1 MMKKRS
7 KHIVSIVVFLG
18 ILLTLSLMGYKTLS
32 NGIYSPHIS
41 FGQIQI
47 EGLYLRLNNKLVLN
61 IEKLDISALQKQDK
75 QKTDDTPL
83 DPQDILGWIKK
94 FLFVISYFE
103 KLDIENV
110 VFADEQKRRQDKQK
124 TDDTPLDP
132 QDILG
137 WIKKFLFVISYFEKL
152 DIENVVFADEQKRSV
167 HYDGHEYRI
176 NAPEFFAYFDVEESN
191 KDTELLIHELEILS
205 LGLQVQGKFVYQSLK
220 KTLEMD
226 IAISPKEPIKQP
238 TPKPQQQKKP
248 STQQGATQAENQ
260 INDEGLMPILE
271 QPTLYVRGITDFYKI
286 DLEASTSHLYNLDTI
301 KPYVEKLKIQALNDW
316 LFKNIKYDVLKL
328 HSLRFQSTL
337 DGQFFAKLQKT
348 LALDL
353 AIEAPKVYLASNIK
367 PIEATRIIL
376 YMRDENLTFLLK
388 DPFFTNIKL
397 DGSEVKISNVFTPPL
412 SVKIA
417 IRSQNAMMSDDLND
431 LLQVYGVSVPLRS
444 ADSKLRVNLDIGIEN
459 KNKHTQVSLN
469 GNINAPQT
477 TLQVYGVSVPLRSAD
492 SKLRVNLD
500 IGIENKN
507 KHTQVSLNGNINA
520 PQTTLNLGSFPLV
533 VNNLNLNLTNTPE
546 KAYIQ
551 ILNTKANY
559 ANSVKGTLN
568 AMWNTLNAMW
578 NLKSSKLQADLAI
591 DTFTL
596 TSQALSQNSTP
607 PVIPKESDELTKRII
622 QAIYAESQKGFS
634 EAILKINPKQMPKIT
649 IDGEIGG
656 KDKIIS
662 LPDFALKI
670 HIKDKANEF
679 ELGDIAKI
687 YPYSPILQ
695 YFGIPSGNLKL
706 QSGDFESF
714 ILSGEVSNLEYPLYD
729 KDAKKLSR
737 YFLEG
742 VIDSKGIRIN
752 SKNKKFS
759 FIKEGNV
766 SKILLDGYN
775 LRIDEVFSSKIP
787 ILAELNQ
794 ESESK
799 EKLTPAQRAE
809 QEAFIKAKQ
818 QYEREHKISPYIT
831 YLEAKDMDFYLNNY
845 IIPSDVASV
854 SIRDGVIRADV
865 TYGNG
870 VANVDMAYSR
880 AKLRLSNFSA
890 AFLNRVWGRDIF
902 QGGLFNFKGIY
913 DEGALKGEITMQNT
927 IYKDLAIV
935 QNVLALIDT
944 IPALLTFRKPGL
956 GVEGYEVKNGRVDFV
971 INDQFLVLENI
982 DLVGSSIDVEGGG
995 LVNLKN
1001 QALDIVLKA
1010 STLKTLASIID
1021 KIPLVD
1027 YVILGSDGKFTTGI
1041 VMKGTLEKPKSEVSV
1056 AKDILL
1062 SPFEMVGRILEPVD
1076 NLLSG
1081 LTEAIDK
1088 SVAPQKPKDLQTQQN
1103 TQDSNLN
1110 PKMEEEG
1117 QNTTDAKQE
1126 ESEDSNDEDIEPNLP
1141 QQEPKEDE

>member
-61 IEKLDISALQKQDK
+61 IEKLDISALQK
-75 QKTDDTPL
+75 
-83 DPQDILGWIKK
+83 
-94 FLFVISYFE
+94 
-103 KLDIENV
+103 
-110 VFADEQKRRQDKQK
+110 QDKQK

-238 TPKPQQQKKP
+238 TPKPKKP
-248 STQQGATQAENQ
+248 KAPNQ
-260 INDEGLMPILE
+260 ISDTQTSDEEVEPPLE

-477 TLQVYGVSVPLRSAD
+477 TL
-492 SKLRVNLD
+492 
-500 IGIENKN
+500 
-507 KHTQVSLNGNINA
+507 
-520 PQTTLNLGSFPLV
+520 NLGSFPLV

-559 ANSVKGTLN
+559 ANSVKG
-568 AMWNTLNAMW
+568 TLNAMW

>member
-61 IEKLDISALQKQDK
+61 IEKLDISALQK
-75 QKTDDTPL
+75 
-83 DPQDILGWIKK
+83 
-94 FLFVISYFE
+94 
-103 KLDIENV
+103 
-110 VFADEQKRRQDKQK
+110 QDKQK

-238 TPKPQQQKKP
+238 TPKPKKP
-248 STQQGATQAENQ
+248 KAPNQ
-260 INDEGLMPILE
+260 ISDTQTSDEEVEPPLE

-353 AIEAPKVYLASNIK
+353 AIEAPKVYLAPNIK

-431 LLQVYGVSVPLRS
+431 LLQVYGV
-444 ADSKLRVNLDIGIEN
+444 N
-459 KNKHTQVSLN
+459 
-469 GNINAPQT
+469 
-477 TLQVYGVSVPLRSAD
+477 VPLRSAD

-568 AMWNTLNAMW
+568 AMWN
-578 NLKSSKLQADLAI
+578 LKSSKLQADLAI

-649 IDGEIGG
+649 IDGELGG

-799 EKLTPAQRAE
+799 EKLTPAQRSE

-1110 PKMEEEG
+1110 PKRGEEG
-1117 QNTTDAKQE
+1117 QNTTDVKQE
-1126 ESEDSNDEDIEPNLP
+1126 ESEDSNDENIEPNLP

>member
-61 IEKLDISALQKQDK
+61 IEKLDISALQK
-75 QKTDDTPL
+75 
-83 DPQDILGWIKK
+83 
-94 FLFVISYFE
+94 
-103 KLDIENV
+103 
-110 VFADEQKRRQDKQK
+110 QDKQK

-238 TPKPQQQKKP
+238 TPKPKKP
-248 STQQGATQAENQ
+248 KAPNQ
-260 INDEGLMPILE
+260 ISDTQTSDEEVEPPLE

-477 TLQVYGVSVPLRSAD
+477 TL
-492 SKLRVNLD
+492 
-500 IGIENKN
+500 
-507 KHTQVSLNGNINA
+507 
-520 PQTTLNLGSFPLV
+520 NLGSFPLV

-559 ANSVKGTLN
+559 ANSVKG
-568 AMWNTLNAMW
+568 TLNAMW

-649 IDGEIGG
+649 IDGELGG

-1103 TQDSNLN
+1103 TQDSNLK
-1110 PKMEEEG
+1110 PKREEEG

>member
-1 MMKKRS
+1 MAMMKKRS

-32 NGIYSPHIS
+32 NGIYSPSIS

-47 EGLYLRLNNKLVLN
+47 EGLYLRLNNKLILN

-75 QKTDDTPL
+75 QSTDNDTPL
-83 DPQDILGWIKK
+83 DPK
-94 FLFVISYFE
+94 
-103 KLDIENV
+103 
-110 VFADEQKRRQDKQK
+110 
-124 TDDTPLDP
+124 
-132 QDILG
+132 DILG

-167 HYDGHEYRI
+167 HYDGYEYRI
-176 NAPEFFAYFDVEESN
+176 NTPEFLAYFDVEESSKN
-191 KDTELLIHELEILS
+191 TELLIHELEILS

-238 TPKPQQQKKP
+238 TPKLKK
-248 STQQGATQAENQ
+248 SKAQNQ
-260 INDEGLMPILE
+260 TDETSDEEVESPLD
-271 QPTLYVRGITDFYKI
+271 QPTLYVRGITDFYRI
-286 DLEASTSHLYNLDTI
+286 DLEASTSFLYNLDTI
-301 KPYVEKLKIQALNDW
+301 KPYVEKLKIKALNAW
-316 LFKNIKYDVLKL
+316 LFKNIQYDVLKL

-337 DGQFFAKLQKT
+337 DRQFFTKLQKT
-348 LALDL
+348 LTLDL
-353 AIEAPKVYLASNIK
+353 AIEAPKVYLAPHIK

-412 SVKIA
+412 NIKIA

-444 ADSKLRVNLDIGIEN
+444 ADSKLRVNLDI
-459 KNKHTQVSLN
+459 
-469 GNINAPQT
+469 
-477 TLQVYGVSVPLRSAD
+477 D
-492 SKLRVNLD
+492 
-500 IGIENKN
+500 IENKN

-533 VNNLNLNLTNTPE
+533 VNNLNLNLTNTPD

-551 ILNTKANY
+551 ILNTNVDY
-559 ANSVKGTLN
+559 AKSVKGTLN
-568 AMWNTLNAMW
+568 MMW
-578 NLKSSKLQADLAI
+578 NLKSSKLQGDLAI
-591 DTFTL
+591 DTFAL
-596 TSQALSQNSTP
+596 TSQALSQSSTP
-607 PVIPKESDELTKRII
+607 PVIPKDSDELTKRII
-622 QAIYAESQKGFS
+622 QAIYEESQKGFS
-634 EAILKINPKQMPKIT
+634 EEIVKINPKQMPKIT
-649 IDGEIGG
+649 IDGELGG
-656 KDKIIS
+656 KEKIIT

-670 HIKDKANEF
+670 HLEEKANVF
-679 ELGDIAKI
+679 ELSDIAKI

-706 QSGDFESF
+706 QSSEFESF
-714 ILSGEVSNLEYPLYD
+714 NVSGEVSNLDYPLYD
-729 KDAKKLSR
+729 KDAKKLDS
-737 YFLEG
+737 YLLEG
-742 VIDSKGIRIN
+742 VIDKKGIRI
-752 SKNKKFS
+752 SSQNKKFL
-759 FIKEGNV
+759 FVKDGNI
-766 SKILLDGYN
+766 SKIILDGYN

-787 ILAELNQ
+787 ILAELNK
-794 ESESK
+794 ESEST
-799 EKLTPAQRAE
+799 EKLTPAQRVE
-809 QEAFIKAKQ
+809 QETFIKAKQ
-818 QYEREHKISPYIT
+818 RYEREHRISPHIT
-831 YLEAKDMDFYLNNY
+831 YLEAKDMDFYLNDY
-845 IIPSDVASV
+845 VVPSDVASV

-880 AKLRLSNFSA
+880 ANLRLSNFSA
-890 AFLNRVWGRDIF
+890 AFLNRVWGREIF
-902 QGGLFNFKGIY
+902 KGGLFNFKGIY
-913 DEGALKGEITMQNT
+913 DEGALKGEISMQNT
-927 IYKDLAIV
+927 IYRDLAIV

-956 GVEGYEVKNGRVDFV
+956 GAEGYEVKNGKVDFA

-982 DLVGSSIDVEGGG
+982 NLVGSSIDVEGGG

-1001 QALDIVLKA
+1001 QELDIVLKA

-1081 LTEAIDK
+1081 LADAIDK
-1088 SVAPQKPKDLQTQQN
+1088 NVPDSKPKETTGQQE
-1103 TQDSNLN
+1103 TQDSMSNSMIEDTQQQDTIE
-1110 PKMEEEG
+1110 P
-1117 QNTTDAKQE
+1117 KQE
-1126 ESEDSNDEDIEPNLP
+1126 TNTDEGEEDIEPNLP
-1141 QQEPKEDE
+1141 QQDLQENEKEDEKEKS

>member
-61 IEKLDISALQKQDK
+61 IEKLDISALQK
-75 QKTDDTPL
+75 
-83 DPQDILGWIKK
+83 
-94 FLFVISYFE
+94 
-103 KLDIENV
+103 
-110 VFADEQKRRQDKQK
+110 QDKQK

-477 TLQVYGVSVPLRSAD
+477 TL
-492 SKLRVNLD
+492 
-500 IGIENKN
+500 
-507 KHTQVSLNGNINA
+507 
-520 PQTTLNLGSFPLV
+520 NLGSFPLV

-559 ANSVKGTLN
+559 ANSVKG
-568 AMWNTLNAMW
+568 TLNAMW

-902 QGGLFNFKGIY
+902 QGELFNFKGIY

-1041 VMKGTLEKPKSEVSV
+1041 VMKGTLEKPKSEASV

>member
-1 MMKKRS
+1 
-7 KHIVSIVVFLG
+7 
-18 ILLTLSLMGYKTLS
+18 MGYKTLS

-61 IEKLDISALQKQDK
+61 IEKLDISALQK
-75 QKTDDTPL
+75 
-83 DPQDILGWIKK
+83 
-94 FLFVISYFE
+94 
-103 KLDIENV
+103 
-110 VFADEQKRRQDKQK
+110 QDKQK

-238 TPKPQQQKKP
+238 TPKPKKP
-248 STQQGATQAENQ
+248 KAPNQ
-260 INDEGLMPILE
+260 ISDTQTSDEEVEPPLE

-477 TLQVYGVSVPLRSAD
+477 TL
-492 SKLRVNLD
+492 
-500 IGIENKN
+500 
-507 KHTQVSLNGNINA
+507 
-520 PQTTLNLGSFPLV
+520 NLGSFPLV

-559 ANSVKGTLN
+559 ANSVKG
-568 AMWNTLNAMW
+568 TLNAMW

-649 IDGEIGG
+649 IDGELGG

-794 ESESK
+794 ESEST

-1126 ESEDSNDEDIEPNLP
+1126 ESEDSNDENIEPNLP

>member
-61 IEKLDISALQKQDK
+61 IEKLDISTLQK
-75 QKTDDTPL
+75 
-83 DPQDILGWIKK
+83 
-94 FLFVISYFE
+94 
-103 KLDIENV
+103 
-110 VFADEQKRRQDKQK
+110 QDKQK

-238 TPKPQQQKKP
+238 TPKPKKP
-248 STQQGATQAENQ
+248 KAPNQ
-260 INDEGLMPILE
+260 ISDTQTSDEEVEPPLE

-477 TLQVYGVSVPLRSAD
+477 TL
-492 SKLRVNLD
+492 
-500 IGIENKN
+500 
-507 KHTQVSLNGNINA
+507 
-520 PQTTLNLGSFPLV
+520 NLGSFPLV

-559 ANSVKGTLN
+559 ANSVKG
-568 AMWNTLNAMW
+568 TLNAMW

-649 IDGEIGG
+649 IDGELGG

-787 ILAELNQ
+787 ILAQLNQ

-971 INDQFLVLENI
+971 INNQFLVLENI

-1001 QALDIVLKA
+1001 QELDIVLKA

-1088 SVAPQKPKDLQTQQN
+1088 SVTPQKPKDLQTQQN

-1117 QNTTDAKQE
+1117 QNTIDVKQE

>member
-7 KHIVSIVVFLG
+7 KHIVSIIVFLG

-61 IEKLDISALQKQDK
+61 IEKLDISALQK
-75 QKTDDTPL
+75 
-83 DPQDILGWIKK
+83 
-94 FLFVISYFE
+94 
-103 KLDIENV
+103 
-110 VFADEQKRRQDKQK
+110 QDKQK

-238 TPKPQQQKKP
+238 TPKP

-260 INDEGLMPILE
+260 TNDEELMPVLE

-353 AIEAPKVYLASNIK
+353 AIEAPKVYLAPHIK

-444 ADSKLRVNLDIGIEN
+444 ADSKLRVNLDIN
-459 KNKHTQVSLN
+459 
-469 GNINAPQT
+469 
-477 TLQVYGVSVPLRSAD
+477 
-492 SKLRVNLD
+492 
-500 IGIENKN
+500 IENKN

-551 ILNTKANY
+551 ILNTKVNY
-559 ANSVKGTLN
+559 AKSVKG
-568 AMWNTLNAMW
+568 TLNAMW
-578 NLKSSKLQADLAI
+578 NLKSSKLQGDLAI
-591 DTFTL
+591 DAFAL
-596 TSQALSQNSTP
+596 TSQALSQSSTP
-607 PVIPKESDELTKRII
+607 PVIPKDSDELTKRII
-622 QAIYAESQKGFS
+622 QAIYEESQKGFS
-634 EAILKINPKQMPKIT
+634 EEIVKINPKQMPKIT
-649 IDGEIGG
+649 IDGYLGG
-656 KDKIIS
+656 KEKIIT
-662 LPDFALKI
+662 LPDFAINIILN
-670 HIKDKANEF
+670 DKLNVF
-679 ELGDIAKI
+679 ELSDIAKI

-706 QSGDFESF
+706 QSSDFESF
-714 ILSGEVSNLEYPLYD
+714 SLSGEVSNLEYPLYD

-742 VIDSKGIRIN
+742 VIDKKGIRIS
-752 SKNKKFS
+752 SKNKKFL
-759 FIKEGNV
+759 FVKDGNI
-766 SKILLDGYN
+766 SKIILDGYN
-775 LRIDEVFSSKIP
+775 LRIDEVFLSKIP
-787 ILAELNQ
+787 ILAELNK
-794 ESESK
+794 ESEST

-818 QYEREHKISPYIT
+818 RYEREHKISPHIT
-831 YLEAKDMDFYLNNY
+831 YLEAKDMDFYLSGY
-845 IIPSDVASV
+845 VIPSDVASV

-880 AKLRLSNFSA
+880 ANLRLSNFSA
-890 AFLNRVWGRDIF
+890 AFLNRVWGREIF
-902 QGGLFNFKGIY
+902 KGGLFNFKGIY
-913 DEGALKGEITMQNT
+913 DEGALKGEISMQNT
-927 IYKDLAIV
+927 IYRDLAIV

-1117 QNTTDAKQE
+1117 QNTRDVKQ
-1126 ESEDSNDEDIEPNLP
+1126 
-1141 QQEPKEDE
+1141 

>member
-61 IEKLDISALQKQDK
+61 IEKLDISALQK
-75 QKTDDTPL
+75 
-83 DPQDILGWIKK
+83 
-94 FLFVISYFE
+94 
-103 KLDIENV
+103 
-110 VFADEQKRRQDKQK
+110 QDKQK

-238 TPKPQQQKKP
+238 TPKPKKP
-248 STQQGATQAENQ
+248 KAPNQ
-260 INDEGLMPILE
+260 ISDTQTSDEEVEPPLE

-477 TLQVYGVSVPLRSAD
+477 TL
-492 SKLRVNLD
+492 
-500 IGIENKN
+500 
-507 KHTQVSLNGNINA
+507 
-520 PQTTLNLGSFPLV
+520 NLGSFPLV

-559 ANSVKGTLN
+559 ANSVKG
-568 AMWNTLNAMW
+568 TLNAMW

-649 IDGEIGG
+649 IDGELGG

-706 QSGDFESF
+706 QSSDFESF

-1001 QALDIVLKA
+1001 QELDIVLKA

-1088 SVAPQKPKDLQTQQN
+1088 SVTPQKPKDLQTQQN
-1103 TQDSNLN
+1103 MQDSNLN

-1117 QNTTDAKQE
+1117 QNTTDVKQE

>member
-1 MMKKRS
+1 MAMMKKRS

-32 NGIYSPHIS
+32 NGIYSPSIS

-47 EGLYLRLNNKLVLN
+47 EGLYLRLNNKLILN

-75 QKTDDTPL
+75 QSTDNDTPL
-83 DPQDILGWIKK
+83 DPK
-94 FLFVISYFE
+94 
-103 KLDIENV
+103 
-110 VFADEQKRRQDKQK
+110 
-124 TDDTPLDP
+124 
-132 QDILG
+132 DILG

-176 NAPEFFAYFDVEESN
+176 NAPEFLAYFDVEESN

-238 TPKPQQQKKP
+238 TPKPKKP
-248 STQQGATQAENQ
+248 KDPNQ
-260 INDEGLMPILE
+260 ISDTQTSDEEVEPPLD

-301 KPYVEKLKIQALNDW
+301 KPYVEKLKIKALNDW

-337 DGQFFAKLQKT
+337 DGQFFTKLQKT

-353 AIEAPKVYLASNIK
+353 AIEAPKVYLAPHIK

-412 SVKIA
+412 NIKIA

-444 ADSKLRVNLDIGIEN
+444 ADSKLRVNLDI
-459 KNKHTQVSLN
+459 
-469 GNINAPQT
+469 
-477 TLQVYGVSVPLRSAD
+477 D
-492 SKLRVNLD
+492 
-500 IGIENKN
+500 IENKN

-533 VNNLNLNLTNTPE
+533 VNNLNLNLTNTPD

-551 ILNTKANY
+551 ILNTNVDY
-559 ANSVKGTLN
+559 AKSVKGTLN
-568 AMWNTLNAMW
+568 MMW
-578 NLKSSKLQADLAI
+578 NLKSSKLQGDLAI
-591 DTFTL
+591 DTFAL
-596 TSQALSQNSTP
+596 TSQALSQRSTP
-607 PVIPKESDELTKRII
+607 PIIPKDSDELTKRII
-622 QAIYAESQKGFS
+622 QAIYEESQKGFS
-634 EAILKINPKQMPKIT
+634 EEIVKINPKQMPKIT
-649 IDGEIGG
+649 IDGELGG
-656 KDKIIS
+656 KEKIIT

-670 HIKDKANEF
+670 HLEEKANVF

-706 QSGDFESF
+706 QSSDFESF
-714 ILSGEVSNLEYPLYD
+714 NVSGEVSNLDYPLYD
-729 KDAKKLSR
+729 KDAKKLDS
-737 YFLEG
+737 YLLEG
-742 VIDSKGIRIN
+742 VIDKKGIRI
-752 SKNKKFS
+752 SSQNKKFL
-759 FIKEGNV
+759 FVKDGNI
-766 SKILLDGYN
+766 SKIILDGYN

-787 ILAELNQ
+787 ILAELNK
-794 ESESK
+794 ESEST
-799 EKLTPAQRAE
+799 EKLTPAQRVE
-809 QEAFIKAKQ
+809 QETFIKAKQ
-818 QYEREHKISPYIT
+818 RYEREHRISPHIT
-831 YLEAKDMDFYLNNY
+831 YLEAKDMDFYLNDY
-845 IIPSDVASV
+845 VIPSDVASV

-880 AKLRLSNFSA
+880 ANLRLSNFSA
-890 AFLNRVWGRDIF
+890 AFLNRVWGREIF
-902 QGGLFNFKGIY
+902 KGGLFNFKGVY
-913 DEGALKGEITMQNT
+913 DEGALKGEISMQNT
-927 IYKDLAIV
+927 IYRDLAIV

-956 GVEGYEVKNGRVDFV
+956 GAEGYEVKNGKVDFA

-982 DLVGSSIDVEGGG
+982 NLVGSSIDVEGGG

-1001 QALDIVLKA
+1001 QELDIVLKA

-1081 LTEAIDK
+1081 LADALDK
-1088 SVAPQKPKDLQTQQN
+1088 NVPDSKPKETTGQQE
-1103 TQDSNLN
+1103 TQDSMSNSMIEDTQQQDTIE
-1110 PKMEEEG
+1110 P
-1117 QNTTDAKQE
+1117 KQE
-1126 ESEDSNDEDIEPNLP
+1126 TNTDEGEEDIEPNLP
-1141 QQEPKEDE
+1141 QQELDENGTENDEKDVKDKDKNALEQNP

>member
-61 IEKLDISALQKQDK
+61 IEKLDISALQK
-75 QKTDDTPL
+75 
-83 DPQDILGWIKK
+83 
-94 FLFVISYFE
+94 
-103 KLDIENV
+103 
-110 VFADEQKRRQDKQK
+110 QDKQK

-238 TPKPQQQKKP
+238 TPKPKKP
-248 STQQGATQAENQ
+248 KAPNQ
-260 INDEGLMPILE
+260 ISDTQTSDEEVEPPLE

-477 TLQVYGVSVPLRSAD
+477 TL
-492 SKLRVNLD
+492 
-500 IGIENKN
+500 
-507 KHTQVSLNGNINA
+507 
-520 PQTTLNLGSFPLV
+520 NLGSFPLV

-559 ANSVKGTLN
+559 ANSVKG
-568 AMWNTLNAMW
+568 TLNAMW

-649 IDGEIGG
+649 IDGELGG

-706 QSGDFESF
+706 QSSDFESF
-714 ILSGEVSNLEYPLYD
+714 ILSGEVSNLKYPLYD

-1088 SVAPQKPKDLQTQQN
+1088 SVTPQKPKDLQTQQN

-1126 ESEDSNDEDIEPNLP
+1126 ESEDSNDENIEPNLP

>member
-1 MMKKRS
+1 MAMMKKRS

-32 NGIYSPHIS
+32 NGIYSPSIS

-47 EGLYLRLNNKLVLN
+47 EGLYLRLNNKLILN

-75 QKTDDTPL
+75 QSTDDDTPL
-83 DPQDILGWIKK
+83 DPK
-94 FLFVISYFE
+94 
-103 KLDIENV
+103 
-110 VFADEQKRRQDKQK
+110 
-124 TDDTPLDP
+124 
-132 QDILG
+132 DILG

-176 NAPEFFAYFDVEESN
+176 NAPEFLAYFDVEESN

-238 TPKPQQQKKP
+238 TPKPKKP
-248 STQQGATQAENQ
+248 KDPNQ
-260 INDEGLMPILE
+260 ISDTQTSDEEVEPPLD

-301 KPYVEKLKIQALNDW
+301 KPYVEKLKIKALNAW
-316 LFKNIKYDVLKL
+316 LFKNIQYDVLKL

-337 DGQFFAKLQKT
+337 DRQFFTKLQKT
-348 LALDL
+348 LTLDL
-353 AIEAPKVYLASNIK
+353 AIEAPKVYLAPHIK

-376 YMRDENLTFLLK
+376 YMQDEKLSFLLK

-397 DGSEVKISNVFTPPL
+397 DGSEVKISNIFTPPL
-412 SVKIA
+412 NIKIA

-444 ADSKLRVNLDIGIEN
+444 ADSKLRVNLDI
-459 KNKHTQVSLN
+459 
-469 GNINAPQT
+469 
-477 TLQVYGVSVPLRSAD
+477 D
-492 SKLRVNLD
+492 
-500 IGIENKN
+500 IENKN

-533 VNNLNLNLTNTPE
+533 VNNLNLNLTNTPD

-551 ILNTKANY
+551 ILNTNVDY
-559 ANSVKGTLN
+559 AKSVKGTLN
-568 AMWNTLNAMW
+568 MMW
-578 NLKSSKLQADLAI
+578 NLKSSKLQGDLAI
-591 DTFTL
+591 DTFAL
-596 TSQALSQNSTP
+596 TSQALSQSSTP
-607 PVIPKESDELTKRII
+607 PVIPKDSDELTKRII
-622 QAIYAESQKGFS
+622 QAIYEESQKGFS
-634 EAILKINPKQMPKIT
+634 EEIVKINPKQMPKIT
-649 IDGEIGG
+649 IDGELGG
-656 KDKIIS
+656 KEKIIT

-670 HIKDKANEF
+670 HLEEKANVF
-679 ELGDIAKI
+679 ELSDIAKI

-706 QSGDFESF
+706 QSSEFESF
-714 ILSGEVSNLEYPLYD
+714 NVSGEVSNLDYPLYD
-729 KDAKKLSR
+729 KDAKKLDS
-737 YFLEG
+737 YLLEG
-742 VIDSKGIRIN
+742 VIDKKGIRI
-752 SKNKKFS
+752 SSQNKKFL
-759 FIKEGNV
+759 FVKDGNI
-766 SKILLDGYN
+766 SKIILDGYN

-787 ILAELNQ
+787 ILAELNK
-794 ESESK
+794 ESEST
-799 EKLTPAQRAE
+799 EKLTPAQRVE
-809 QEAFIKAKQ
+809 QETFIKAKQ
-818 QYEREHKISPYIT
+818 RYEREHRISPHIT
-831 YLEAKDMDFYLNNY
+831 YLEAKDMDFYLNDY
-845 IIPSDVASV
+845 VVPSDVASV

-880 AKLRLSNFSA
+880 ANLRLSNFSA
-890 AFLNRVWGRDIF
+890 AFLNRVWGREIF
-902 QGGLFNFKGIY
+902 KGGLFNFKGIY
-913 DEGALKGEITMQNT
+913 DEGALKGEISMQNT
-927 IYKDLAIV
+927 IYRDLAIV

-956 GVEGYEVKNGRVDFV
+956 GAEGYEVKNGKVDFA

-982 DLVGSSIDVEGGG
+982 NLVGSSIDVEGGG

-1001 QALDIVLKA
+1001 QELDIVLKA

-1081 LTEAIDK
+1081 LADAIDK
-1088 SVAPQKPKDLQTQQN
+1088 NVPDSKPKETTGQQE
-1103 TQDSNLN
+1103 TQDSMSNSMIEDTQQQDTIE
-1110 PKMEEEG
+1110 P
-1117 QNTTDAKQE
+1117 KQE
-1126 ESEDSNDEDIEPNLP
+1126 TNTDEGEEDIEPNLP
-1141 QQEPKEDE
+1141 QQDLQENEKEDEKEKS

>member
-61 IEKLDISALQKQDK
+61 IEKLDISALQK
-75 QKTDDTPL
+75 
-83 DPQDILGWIKK
+83 
-94 FLFVISYFE
+94 
-103 KLDIENV
+103 
-110 VFADEQKRRQDKQK
+110 QDKQK

-238 TPKPQQQKKP
+238 TPKPKKP
-248 STQQGATQAENQ
+248 KAPNQ
-260 INDEGLMPILE
+260 ISDTQTSDEEVEPPLE

-444 ADSKLRVNLDIGIEN
+444 AN
-459 KNKHTQVSLN
+459 
-469 GNINAPQT
+469 
-477 TLQVYGVSVPLRSAD
+477 

-559 ANSVKGTLN
+559 ANSVKG
-568 AMWNTLNAMW
+568 TLNAMW

-649 IDGEIGG
+649 IDGELGG

-1103 TQDSNLN
+1103 TQDSNLK
-1110 PKMEEEG
+1110 PKREEEG

>member
-61 IEKLDISALQKQDK
+61 IEKLDISALQK
-75 QKTDDTPL
+75 
-83 DPQDILGWIKK
+83 
-94 FLFVISYFE
+94 
-103 KLDIENV
+103 
-110 VFADEQKRRQDKQK
+110 QDKQK

-260 INDEGLMPILE
+260 TNDEELMPILE

-477 TLQVYGVSVPLRSAD
+477 TL
-492 SKLRVNLD
+492 
-500 IGIENKN
+500 
-507 KHTQVSLNGNINA
+507 
-520 PQTTLNLGSFPLV
+520 NLGSFPLV

-559 ANSVKGTLN
+559 ANSVKG
-568 AMWNTLNAMW
+568 TLNAMW

-706 QSGDFESF
+706 QSSDFESF

-831 YLEAKDMDFYLNNY
+831 YLEAKNMDFYLNNY

-971 INDQFLVLENI
+971 INNQFLVLENI

-1001 QALDIVLKA
+1001 QELDIVLKA

-1062 SPFEMVGRILEPVD
+1062 SPFEMVGRILKPVD

-1103 TQDSNLN
+1103 TQDSNLK
-1110 PKMEEEG
+1110 PKREEEG
-1117 QNTTDAKQE
+1117 QNTTDVKQE

>member
-1 MMKKRS
+1 MMKKKS
-7 KHIVSIVVFLG
+7 KHIVSIVIFLG

-32 NGIYSPHIS
+32 NGIYSPSIS

-47 EGLYLRLNNKLVLN
+47 EGLYLRLNNKLILN

-75 QKTDDTPL
+75 QKADDDTPL
-83 DPQDILGWIKK
+83 DPKDILGWIKK

-110 VFADEQKRRQDKQK
+110 
-124 TDDTPLDP
+124 
-132 QDILG
+132 I
-137 WIKKFLFVISYFEKL
+137 
-152 DIENVVFADEQKRSV
+152 FADEQKRSV

-176 NAPEFFAYFDVEESN
+176 NAPEFLAYFDVEESN

-238 TPKPQQQKKP
+238 TPKPTKSQ
-248 STQQGATQAENQ
+248 NQ
-260 INDEGLMPILE
+260 TSNKTNDEESQPPLE

-337 DGQFFAKLQKT
+337 DGQFFTKLQKT

-353 AIEAPKVYLASNIK
+353 AIEAPKVYLAPHIK

-431 LLQVYGVSVPLRS
+431 LLQVYGVSVPLRN
-444 ADSKLRVNLDIGIEN
+444 ADSKLRVNLDI
-459 KNKHTQVSLN
+459 
-469 GNINAPQT
+469 
-477 TLQVYGVSVPLRSAD
+477 D
-492 SKLRVNLD
+492 
-500 IGIENKN
+500 IENKN

-520 PQTTLNLGSFPLV
+520 PQTTLNLGTFPLA
-533 VNNLNLNLTNTPE
+533 VNNLNLNLTNTPD

-551 ILNTKANY
+551 ILNTNVDY
-559 ANSVKGTLN
+559 AKSVKGTLN
-568 AMWNTLNAMW
+568 MMW
-578 NLKSSKLQADLAI
+578 NLKSSKLQGDLAI
-591 DTFTL
+591 DRFQL
-596 TSQALSQNSTP
+596 TSQALSQNSAP
-607 PVIPKESDELTKRII
+607 PVIPKGSDELTKRII
-622 QAIYAESQKGFS
+622 QAIYEESQKGFS
-634 EAILKINPKQMPKIT
+634 EAILKISPKQMPKIT
-649 IDGEIGG
+649 INGELGG
-656 KDKIIS
+656 KEKIIT

-670 HIKDKANEF
+670 HIEDKANVF
-679 ELGDIAKI
+679 ELSDIAKI

-695 YFGIPSGNLKL
+695 YFGIPSGNLMLK
-706 QSGDFESF
+706 SSDFESF
-714 ILSGEVSNLEYPLYD
+714 DLSGEVSNLEYPLYD

-742 VIDSKGIRIN
+742 VIDKKGIRIS
-752 SKNKKFS
+752 SKNKKFL
-759 FIKEGNV
+759 FIKDGNI
-766 SKILLDGYN
+766 SKIILDGYN

-787 ILAELNQ
+787 ILAQLNA

-799 EKLTPAQRAE
+799 EKLTPAQRME

-818 QYEREHKISPYIT
+818 RYEREHKISPYIT
-831 YLEAKDMDFYLNNY
+831 YLEAKDMDFYLSGY

-880 AKLRLSNFSA
+880 ANLRLSNFSA
-890 AFLNRVWGRDIF
+890 AFLNRVWGKDIF
-902 QGGLFNFKGIY
+902 KGGLFNFKGVY
-913 DEGALKGEITMQNT
+913 DEGALKGEISMQNT

-956 GVEGYEVKNGRVDFV
+956 GAEGYEVKNGKVDFV
-971 INDQFLVLENI
+971 INNQFLVLENI

-1001 QALDIVLKA
+1001 QELDIVLKA

-1041 VMKGTLEKPKSEVSV
+1041 VMKGTLENPKSEVSV

-1081 LTEAIDK
+1081 LAEAIDRN
-1088 SVAPQKPKDLQTQQN
+1088 VAEPKPKEQQD
-1103 TQDSNLN
+1103 TQDSMSN
-1110 PKMEEEG
+1110 PREEKAQQQSTIEP
-1117 QNTTDAKQE
+1117 KQE
-1126 ESEDSNDEDIEPNLP
+1126 NDEEVGDEDIEPNLP
-1141 QQEPKEDE
+1141 QQDLQEDE

>member
-1 MMKKRS
+1 MAMMKKRS

-32 NGIYSPHIS
+32 NGIYSPSIS

-47 EGLYLRLNNKLVLN
+47 EGLYLRLNNKLILN

-75 QKTDDTPL
+75 QSTDDDTPL
-83 DPQDILGWIKK
+83 DPK
-94 FLFVISYFE
+94 
-103 KLDIENV
+103 
-110 VFADEQKRRQDKQK
+110 
-124 TDDTPLDP
+124 
-132 QDILG
+132 DILG

-167 HYDGHEYRI
+167 HYDGYEYRI
-176 NAPEFFAYFDVEESN
+176 NTPEFLAYFDVEESSKN
-191 KDTELLIHELEILS
+191 TELLIHELEILS

-238 TPKPQQQKKP
+238 TPKPKKP
-248 STQQGATQAENQ
+248 KDPNQ
-260 INDEGLMPILE
+260 ISDTQTSDEEVEPPLD

-301 KPYVEKLKIQALNDW
+301 KPYVEKLKIKALNDW

-337 DGQFFAKLQKT
+337 DGQFFTKLQKT

-353 AIEAPKVYLASNIK
+353 AIEAPKVYLAPHIK

-412 SVKIA
+412 NIKIA

-444 ADSKLRVNLDIGIEN
+444 ADSKLRVNLD
-459 KNKHTQVSLN
+459 V
-469 GNINAPQT
+469 
-477 TLQVYGVSVPLRSAD
+477 D
-492 SKLRVNLD
+492 
-500 IGIENKN
+500 IENKN

-520 PQTTLNLGSFPLV
+520 PQTTLNLGSFPLN
-533 VNNLNLNLTNTPE
+533 VNNLNLNLTNTPD

-551 ILNTKANY
+551 ILNTNVDY
-559 ANSVKGTLN
+559 AKSVKGTLN
-568 AMWNTLNAMW
+568 MMW
-578 NLKSSKLQADLAI
+578 NLKGSKLQGDLAI
-591 DTFTL
+591 DTFAL
-596 TSQALSQNSTP
+596 TSQALSQSSTP
-607 PVIPKESDELTKRII
+607 PIIPKDSDELTKRII
-622 QAIYAESQKGFS
+622 QAIYEESQKGFS
-634 EAILKINPKQMPKIT
+634 EEIVKINPKQMPKIT
-649 IDGEIGG
+649 IDGELGG
-656 KDKIIS
+656 KEKIIT

-670 HIKDKANEF
+670 HLEEKANVF

-706 QSGDFESF
+706 QSSDFESF
-714 ILSGEVSNLEYPLYD
+714 SLSGEVSNLEYPLYD

-742 VIDSKGIRIN
+742 VIDKKGIRIN
-752 SKNKKFS
+752 SRNKKFL
-759 FIKEGNV
+759 FVKDGNI
-766 SKILLDGYN
+766 SKIILDGYN

-787 ILAELNQ
+787 ILAELNK
-794 ESESK
+794 ESEST

-818 QYEREHKISPYIT
+818 RYEREHKISPHIT
-831 YLEAKDMDFYLNNY
+831 YLEAKDMDFYLSGY
-845 IIPSDVASV
+845 VIPSDVASV

-880 AKLRLSNFSA
+880 ANLRLSNFSA
-890 AFLNRVWGRDIF
+890 AFLNRVWGREIF
-902 QGGLFNFKGIY
+902 KGGLFNFKGIY
-913 DEGALKGEITMQNT
+913 DEGALKGEISMQNT
-927 IYKDLAIV
+927 IYRDLAIV

-956 GVEGYEVKNGRVDFV
+956 GAEGYEVKNGKVDFA

-982 DLVGSSIDVEGGG
+982 NLVGSSIDVEGGG

-1001 QALDIVLKA
+1001 QELDIVLKA

-1081 LTEAIDK
+1081 LADALDK
-1088 SVAPQKPKDLQTQQN
+1088 NIPDSKPKETTGQQE
-1103 TQDSNLN
+1103 TQDSMSNSMIEDTQQQDTIE
-1110 PKMEEEG
+1110 P
-1117 QNTTDAKQE
+1117 KQE
-1126 ESEDSNDEDIEPNLP
+1126 TNTDEGEEDIEPNLP
-1141 QQEPKEDE
+1141 QQELDENGTENDENDVKDKDKNALEQKP

>member
-61 IEKLDISALQKQDK
+61 IEKLDISALQKQ
-75 QKTDDTPL
+75 
-83 DPQDILGWIKK
+83 
-94 FLFVISYFE
+94 E
-103 KLDIENV
+103 
-110 VFADEQKRRQDKQK
+110 KQK

-260 INDEGLMPILE
+260 TNDEGLMPVLE

-477 TLQVYGVSVPLRSAD
+477 TL
-492 SKLRVNLD
+492 
-500 IGIENKN
+500 
-507 KHTQVSLNGNINA
+507 
-520 PQTTLNLGSFPLV
+520 NLGSFPLI

-559 ANSVKGTLN
+559 ANSVKG
-568 AMWNTLNAMW
+568 TLNAMW

-649 IDGEIGG
+649 IDGELGG

-706 QSGDFESF
+706 QSSDFESF

-831 YLEAKDMDFYLNNY
+831 YLEAKNMDFYLNNY

-890 AFLNRVWGRDIF
+890 AFLNRAWGRDIF

-1117 QNTTDAKQE
+1117 QNTIDVKQE

>member
-1 MMKKRS
+1 MAMMKKRS

-32 NGIYSPHIS
+32 NGIYSPSIS

-47 EGLYLRLNNKLVLN
+47 EGLYLRLNNKLILN

-75 QKTDDTPL
+75 QSTDDDTPL
-83 DPQDILGWIKK
+83 DPK
-94 FLFVISYFE
+94 
-103 KLDIENV
+103 
-110 VFADEQKRRQDKQK
+110 
-124 TDDTPLDP
+124 
-132 QDILG
+132 DILG

-176 NAPEFFAYFDVEESN
+176 NAPEFLAYFDVEESN

-238 TPKPQQQKKP
+238 TPKPKKP
-248 STQQGATQAENQ
+248 KDPNQ
-260 INDEGLMPILE
+260 ISDTQTSDEEVEPPLD

-301 KPYVEKLKIQALNDW
+301 KPYVEKLKIKALNAW
-316 LFKNIKYDVLKL
+316 LFKNIQYDVLKL

-337 DGQFFAKLQKT
+337 DRQFFTKLQKT
-348 LALDL
+348 LTLDL
-353 AIEAPKVYLASNIK
+353 AIEAPKVYLAPHIK

-376 YMRDENLTFLLK
+376 YMQDEKLSFLLK

-397 DGSEVKISNVFTPPL
+397 DGSEVKISNIFTPPL
-412 SVKIA
+412 NIKIA

-444 ADSKLRVNLDIGIEN
+444 ADSKLRVNLDI
-459 KNKHTQVSLN
+459 
-469 GNINAPQT
+469 
-477 TLQVYGVSVPLRSAD
+477 D
-492 SKLRVNLD
+492 
-500 IGIENKN
+500 IENKN

-533 VNNLNLNLTNTPE
+533 VNNLNLNLTNTPD

-551 ILNTKANY
+551 ILNTNVDY
-559 ANSVKGTLN
+559 AKSVKGTLN
-568 AMWNTLNAMW
+568 MMW
-578 NLKSSKLQADLAI
+578 NLKSSKLQGDLAI
-591 DTFTL
+591 DTFAL
-596 TSQALSQNSTP
+596 TSQALSQSSTP
-607 PVIPKESDELTKRII
+607 PVIPKDSDELTKRII
-622 QAIYAESQKGFS
+622 QAIYEESQKGFS
-634 EAILKINPKQMPKIT
+634 EEIVKINPKQMPKIT
-649 IDGEIGG
+649 IDGELGG
-656 KDKIIS
+656 KEKIIT

-670 HIKDKANEF
+670 HLEEKANVF
-679 ELGDIAKI
+679 ELSDIAKI

-706 QSGDFESF
+706 QSSEFESF
-714 ILSGEVSNLEYPLYD
+714 NVSGEVSNLDYPLYD
-729 KDAKKLSR
+729 KDAKKLDS
-737 YFLEG
+737 YLLEG
-742 VIDSKGIRIN
+742 VIDKKGIRI
-752 SKNKKFS
+752 SSQNKKFL
-759 FIKEGNV
+759 FVKDGNI
-766 SKILLDGYN
+766 SKIILDGYN

-787 ILAELNQ
+787 ILAELNK
-794 ESESK
+794 ESEST
-799 EKLTPAQRAE
+799 EKLTPAQRVE
-809 QEAFIKAKQ
+809 QETFIKAKQ
-818 QYEREHKISPYIT
+818 RYEREHKISPHIT
-831 YLEAKDMDFYLNNY
+831 YLEAKDMDFYLSGY
-845 IIPSDVASV
+845 AIPSDVASV

-880 AKLRLSNFSA
+880 ANLRLSNFSA
-890 AFLNRVWGRDIF
+890 AFLNRVWGREIF
-902 QGGLFNFKGIY
+902 KGGLFNFKGIY
-913 DEGALKGEITMQNT
+913 DEGALKGEISMQNT
-927 IYKDLAIV
+927 IYRDLAIV

-956 GVEGYEVKNGRVDFV
+956 GAEGYEVKNGKVDFA

-982 DLVGSSIDVEGGG
+982 NLVGSSIDVEGGG

-1001 QALDIVLKA
+1001 QELDIVLKA

-1081 LTEAIDK
+1081 LADAIDK
-1088 SVAPQKPKDLQTQQN
+1088 NVPDSKPKETTGQQE
-1103 TQDSNLN
+1103 TQDSMSNSMIEDTQQQDTIE
-1110 PKMEEEG
+1110 P
-1117 QNTTDAKQE
+1117 KQE
-1126 ESEDSNDEDIEPNLP
+1126 TNTDEGEEDIEPNLP
-1141 QQEPKEDE
+1141 QQDLQENEKEDEKEKS

>member
-61 IEKLDISALQKQDK
+61 IEKLDISALQK
-75 QKTDDTPL
+75 
-83 DPQDILGWIKK
+83 
-94 FLFVISYFE
+94 
-103 KLDIENV
+103 
-110 VFADEQKRRQDKQK
+110 QDKQK

-477 TLQVYGVSVPLRSAD
+477 TL
-492 SKLRVNLD
+492 
-500 IGIENKN
+500 
-507 KHTQVSLNGNINA
+507 
-520 PQTTLNLGSFPLV
+520 NLGSFPLV

-559 ANSVKGTLN
+559 ANSVKG
-568 AMWNTLNAMW
+568 TLNAMW

>member
-61 IEKLDISALQKQDK
+61 IEKLDISALQK
-75 QKTDDTPL
+75 
-83 DPQDILGWIKK
+83 
-94 FLFVISYFE
+94 
-103 KLDIENV
+103 
-110 VFADEQKRRQDKQK
+110 QDKQK

-238 TPKPQQQKKP
+238 TPKPKKP
-248 STQQGATQAENQ
+248 KAPNQ
-260 INDEGLMPILE
+260 ISDTQTSDEEVEPPLE

-444 ADSKLRVNLDIGIEN
+444 V
-459 KNKHTQVSLN
+459 
-469 GNINAPQT
+469 
-477 TLQVYGVSVPLRSAD
+477 D

-568 AMWNTLNAMW
+568 AMWN
-578 NLKSSKLQADLAI
+578 LKSSKLQADLAI

-649 IDGEIGG
+649 IDGELGG

-787 ILAELNQ
+787 ILAQLNQ